1 MAMSLPPEP
10 PGDAP
15 VTEPEEPPGR
25 PRRRRQWAGALTVED
40 FRSVRRW
47 LVVVG
52 IVAVLGTAIAI
63 FALVK
68 AYESEQESADRERVV
83 QLERTLRTNLAELE
97 ATLARAGEEA
107 DVARLGREIRR
118 RAEEA
123 DVARIDRRLRRLE
136 GQFSSIQDAA
146 AETQSSVDDL
156 STQVSDL
163 ADELEAQPGG
173 P

>member
-1 MAMSLPPEP
+1 MAMSRPPEP

-15 VTEPEEPPGR
+15 VTEPEPPGR
-25 PRRRRQWAGALTVED
+25 PRRRTQWAGALTVED

-47 LVVVG
+47 LAAIG

-68 AYESEQESADRERVV
+68 AYESEQEAADRERVV
-83 QLERTLRTNLAELE
+83 QLERTLRSQLAELE
-97 ATLARAGEEA
+97 TALNRAGEEA

-123 DVARIDRRLRRLE
+123 DVARLDRRVRQLE
-136 GQFSSIQDAA
+136 AQLSSIQQAA
-146 AETQSSVDDL
+146 ANTEASVDDL
-156 STQVSDL
+156 GGRVSDL
-163 ADELEAQPGG
+163 AEELQARPRG